1 MKKLL
6 RFILLF
12 AFALTTAN
20 QIWVN
25 LTFQNQIATLLKVA
39 VTLSVFELLLK
50 PIIKILLLPINLLT
64 LGTIRIVINT
74 LGLYLATF
82 LLADFNLQNINF
94 PSQKWQGFS
103 LPPLH
108 FNNFFA
114 YLITSLTIGLIF
126 NIFNSILVKT
136 IKKL

>member
-1 MKKLL
+1 MKKIL
-6 RFILLF
+6 RFILIF
-12 AFALTTAN
+12 IFALVAEN
-20 QIWVN
+20 QVWMN
-25 LTFQNQIATLLKVA
+25 LTFQNQIVTLLKVA
-39 VTLSVFELLLK
+39 VVLSVFELLLK
-50 PIIKILLLPINLLT
+50 PIIKILLLPINILT
-64 LGTIRIVINT
+64 LGLFRIVINT

-82 LLADFNLQNINF
+82 LLADFSLQNIDF
-94 PSQKWQGFS
+94 ASQRWQGFT

-108 FNNFFA
+108 FVNFFA